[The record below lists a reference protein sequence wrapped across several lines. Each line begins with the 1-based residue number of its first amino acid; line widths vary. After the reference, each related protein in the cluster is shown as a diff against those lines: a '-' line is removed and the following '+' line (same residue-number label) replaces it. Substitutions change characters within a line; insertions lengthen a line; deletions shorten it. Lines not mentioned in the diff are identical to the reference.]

1 MTNFV
6 IGIDPGL
13 SGAAVLYDT
22 ESQLVCDYLDMP
34 TKDIITA
41 GKKKRKIDAY
51 ELFGWLEQQ
60 RKLTSKVF
68 VEKVGAMP
76 GQGVTSSF
84 NFGFSAG
91 AIEACCL
98 AVGLKITY
106 IQPQTW
112 KRAMGLL
119 GKDKNASRELA
130 GKLLPMH
137 LPFFARAKDD
147 GRAEAALIAIYG
159 SSLK

>member
-1 MTNFV
+1 MSFV

-13 SGAAVLYDT
+13 SGATVLYNV
-22 ESQLVCDYLDMP
+22 EQRLICEHIDMP
-34 TKDIITA
+34 TKEIITA

-60 RKLTSKVF
+60 RKLTSRVF

-91 AIEACCL
+91 AIEACCV
-98 AVGLKITY
+98 AAGLEVAY
-106 IQPQTW
+106 VQPQTW

-130 GKLLPMH
+130 CKLLP
-137 LPFFARAKDD
+137 LNVPAFARAKDD

-159 SSLK
+159 SALT

>member
-1 MTNFV
+1 MTSFV

-13 SGAAVLYDT
+13 SGAAVLYDA
-22 ESQLVCDYLDMP
+22 ESRLICDYLDMP
-34 TKDIITA
+34 TKEIITA

-60 RKLTSKVF
+60 RKLTSRVF

-98 AVGLKITY
+98 AVGLEVTY
-106 IQPQTW
+106 VQPQTW

-119 GKDKNASRELA
+119 GKDKNASRYAAMNLCVGSE
-130 GKLLPMH
+130 H
-137 LPFFARAKDD
+137 LFARAKDD

-159 SSLK
+159 STLL

>member
-1 MTNFV
+1 MSFV

-13 SGAAVLYDT
+13 SGAAVLYNV
-22 ESQLVCDYLDMP
+22 ESLLVCDYLDMP
-34 TKDIITA
+34 TKEIVTA

-60 RKLTSKVF
+60 RKITSKVF

-91 AIEACCL
+91 AIEACCV
-98 AVGLKITY
+98 AAGLEVAY
-106 IQPQTW
+106 VQPQTW

-130 GKLLPMH
+130 TKLMPGAAGQ
-137 LPFFARAKDD
+137 FTRAKDD

-159 SSLK
+159 STLT